1 LYQSYS
7 INSVYDPAQYLV
19 YELNKLIQNN
29 IPILFDKK
37 KCLDQCCFTIF
48 FFKSNR
54 VLTRLYINLNGWLDQ
69 LSPDS

>member
-37 KCLDQCCFTIF
+37 KMFRPMLFYYF

>member
-37 KCLDQCCFTIF
+37 KMFRPMLFYYF
-48 FFKSNR
+48 F
-54 VLTRLYINLNGWLDQ
+54 LNQTEYWLDYI
-69 LSPDS
+69 LI

>member
-1 LYQSYS
+1 MYQSYS

-48 FFKSNR
+48 F
-54 VLTRLYINLNGWLDQ
+54 LNQTEYWLDYI
-69 LSPDS
+69 LI

>member
-37 KCLDQCCFTIF
+37 KCLNQCCFTIF
-48 FFKSNR
+48 FKSNR
-54 VLTRLYINLNGWLDQ
+54 ELTRLYINLNGWLDQ
-69 LSPDS
+69 LSPDL